1 MSISQSYPT
10 IIEQVPYLFNFVLL
24 IEVCWRPIISSS
36 RIQQSCVC
44 VCVILLFTVR
54 DRRFVLILFFKDFHI
69 FLCVCVCP
77 ILFFF
82 FFFVHFNRHYVGS
95 SQKDIH
101 ISRSFGWMSY
111 GRVAHLFPAVR
122 VRDEPTGVTDHKFP
136 NRRRPTEMN
145 RQTIPEEV
153 AQCVYTCLPCC
164 PTWSSALW
172 FSVINAT
179 GV

>member
-54 DRRFVLILFFKDFHI
+54 DRRVF
-69 FLCVCVCP
+69 VCVRFCFF
-77 ILFFF
+77 LFL

-111 GRVAHLFPAVR
+111 GRVAHLFPPVR

-153 AQCVYTCLPCC
+153 ALCVYTCLPCC